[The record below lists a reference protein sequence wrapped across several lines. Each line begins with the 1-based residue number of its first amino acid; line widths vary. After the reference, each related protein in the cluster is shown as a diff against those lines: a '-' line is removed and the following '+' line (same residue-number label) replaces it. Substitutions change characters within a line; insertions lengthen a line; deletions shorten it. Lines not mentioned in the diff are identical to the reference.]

1 MIVKVDFART
11 VLIAVASAA
20 VVFGQAQTVAP
31 RRVFEVASVKANKS
45 GPPSGTWTS
54 PIAFLP
60 GGRFTAINV
69 TLVDV
74 ITQVYITRRI
84 QMQGGPDWIDSERF
98 DIVAKAD
105 AADGEVSQAQ
115 RLQMVQALLEDRFKL
130 VCHRETK
137 DMPVLALVG
146 KLPAAFQESKEGEP
160 ASVPGDRG
168 KFTFRHWPITGLV
181 NLTSNLLHTP
191 VVDGTG
197 IRGYYDFS
205 LDPMQFADTGAGGTP
220 GPAPSYADLFET
232 ALREQLG
239 LRLEK
244 RKAPLEIMVIDHAS
258 RPTQN

>member
-1 MIVKVDFART
+1 MSRSVILA
-11 VLIAVASAA
+11 AASAA
-20 VVFGQAQTVAP
+20 IVFGQAQIAAP
-31 RRVFEVASVKANKS
+31 RRVFEVASVKPNKS
-45 GPPSGTWTS
+45 GAPTGTWTS

-60 GGRFTAINV
+60 GARFTATNV

-74 ITQVYITRRI
+74 ITQAYLTRRI

-105 AADGEVSQAQ
+105 AADGEVTAGQ

-137 DMPVLALVG
+137 EMPVLALVG
-146 KLPAAFQESKEGEP
+146 QLPGAFKESHEGEP
-160 ASVPGDRG
+160 AAVPGDRG
-168 KFTFRHWPITGLV
+168 KFTFRYWPITGLV
-181 NLTSNLLHTP
+181 NLASNVLRTP
-191 VVDGTG
+191 VVEGTG
-197 IRGYYDFS
+197 IQGYYDFS
-205 LDPMQFADTGAGGTP
+205 LDPMQFGNAGAASTS

-239 LRLEK
+239 FRLEK

-258 RPTQN
+258 RPVEN